1 MESRNCTRGKEEREV
16 EVSNSHSHEPGSKFS
31 DDGTVTYFW

>member
-1 MESRNCTRGKEEREV
+1 MASCNCTRLKDKEETEV
-16 EVSNSHSHEPGSKFS
+16 FKSLSHEPGSKFS